1 LVLESIVLSGATA
14 VAVAMKQGGGGEAQ
28 ASSPFHVS
36 GELALVSDYR
46 RNGVTQSNGD
56 PAIQGRF
63 DIGHESGWSIGA
75 FATSMQGRKGSNA
88 QLVLFGV
95 QRFEFGETDVSLG
108 ASAVFFFGGD
118 ADPFAVAQ
126 ANISHP
132 VGPIDA
138 TLSVSYAPPQQA
150 LNDEYG
156 LNINLRARTPL
167 GSIND
172 APLTAAASIGWS
184 ENEFAMGSGEK
195 LDWSVGL
202 TTEIAGTEFGLAY
215 VDNDLDDDRGDAGL
229 VFSIA
234 YRF

>member
-1 LVLESIVLSGATA
+1 MLESIVLGGATA
-14 VAVAMKQGGGGEAQ
+14 VAVAMKQDGDVEPSP
-28 ASSPFHVS
+28 SSPFHVS

-46 RNGVTQSNGD
+46 RNGVTQSHGD

-63 DIGHESGWSIGA
+63 DIRHESGWSIGA

-88 QLVLFGV
+88 QLVLFSA

-108 ASAVFFFGGD
+108 ASTVFFFGGD

-126 ANISHP
+126 ASISHP

-138 TLSVSYAPPQQA
+138 TLSVSYAPPQDA

-167 GSIND
+167 GRISD
-172 APLTAAASIGWS
+172 APLTAVASIGWS
-184 ENEFAMGSGEK
+184 ENEFAMGAGEK
-195 LDWSVGL
+195 LDWSVAL

-234 YRF
+234 HRF